1 MKLDAYRAEAL
12 PRRGKPARIGVFDLQ
27 GLLEVA
33 APEAFMN
40 RLLCGFGRAKAFGC
54 GLMLL
59 RRAPAQ

>member
-1 MKLDAYRAEAL
+1 MQD
-12 PRRGKPARIGVFDLQ
+12 RRRQFDEIFLQ
-27 GLLEVA
+27 RTAGPYIEVT
-33 APEAFMN
+33 APEAFMY